1 MTRKQIKKM
10 QIEIK
15 TLKVFLLA
23 MILSGCVSTKII
35 NSSNDSVV
43 VDIKNT
49 GLTTEEMIKN
59 GVIVADKHCK
69 EFNKKAVLEKTT
81 GFLGAAHL
89 AYFSCK

>member
-1 MTRKQIKKM
+1 M